1 MRYAIDLKLIGP
13 AQCMPEYGSQGAAG
27 VDLRA
32 NLASPIAL
40 RPGEKALIGTGVAVH
55 IKNRQLAGFI
65 YPRSGLGFN
74 SGLVLGNGVGVIDS
88 DYQGEL
94 KVAAWNRNLPGAQH
108 DEDHLSDNFDCM
120 GVITINP
127 FDRIAQL
134 VFQQVAQ
141 VRFEIIPDF
150 DANEIRSVE
159 GFGSTGV
166 I

>member
-32 NLASPIAL
+32 NLASPIML

-65 YPRSGLGFN
+65 YPRSGQGFK
-74 SGLVLGNGVGVIDS
+74 SGLVLANGTGVVDS
-88 DYQGEL
+88 DYQGEV
-94 KVAAWNRNLPGAQH
+94 KVAVWNRNLPGAQH
-108 DEDHLSDNFDCM
+108 DEDHLSDNFDSM
-120 GVITINP
+120 GVITIKP

-141 VRFEIIPDF
+141 VRFEVVPEFEADEF
-150 DANEIRSVE
+150 RGVE

-166 I
+166 N

>member
-13 AQCMPEYGSQGAAG
+13 QECVPEYGSPGAAG

-32 NLASPIAL
+32 NINAPIVL
-40 RPGEKALIGTGVAVH
+40 RPGEKALVPTGVAVH

-65 YPRSGLGFN
+65 YPRSGLGFKC
-74 SGLVLGNGVGVIDS
+74 GLVLANGVGVVDS
-88 DYQGEL
+88 DYQGEV
-94 KVAAWNRNLPGAQH
+94 KVALWNRNLPGAQH
-108 DEDHLSDNFDCM
+108 DEDHLNSTFDRM
-120 GVITINP
+120 GVIAINP

-150 DANEIRSVE
+150 DANEIRGVE
-159 GFGSTGV
+159 GFGSIGV
-166 I
+166 N